1 MDLENKDELNVET
14 SEEVSAEEVTIEETK
29 AEETTE
35 EVKAEEPAEELQPEE
50 GKPSKRRSR
59 GTKKPRIETIE
70 EKPQS
75 EWTEQVVQINRVTKV
90 VKGGKK
96 LSFRAIVIVGN
107 KKGQVGIGC
116 AKASEVIIAIQ
127 KAIADGRKN
136 LITVPIFK
144 TTIPHP
150 ISGKSGAGA
159 VMLRPASQGTGIIAG
174 GAVRPVLE
182 LAGIENILAKSLGS
196 KSPLNAAYATIN
208 ALKALTP
215 FNEVAK
221 KRGLTMAEL
230 LN

>member
-1 MDLENKDELNVET
+1 MDLENKEELTVENEASEV
-14 SEEVSAEEVTIEETK
+14 SEEVKTEQTADEKPARGRKGRGRKQKI
-29 AEETTE
+29 ETT
-35 EVKAEEPAEELQPEE
+35 
-50 GKPSKRRSR
+50 
-59 GTKKPRIETIE
+59 E

-75 EWTEQVVQINRVTKV
+75 EWTERVVQISRVTKV

-107 KKGQVGIGC
+107 QKGQVGVGC

-150 ISGKSGAGA
+150 ITGKSGAGA
-159 VMLRPASQGTGIIAG
+159 VMLRPASEGTGIIAG
-174 GAVRPVLE
+174 GAVRSVLE
-182 LAGIENILAKSLGS
+182 LAGIGNILSKSLGS
-196 KSPLNAAYATIN
+196 KSPLNAANATMD
-208 ALKALTP
+208 ALKRLTP
-215 FNEVAK
+215 FSEVAK
-221 KRGLTMAEL
+221 KRNLTMAEL

>member
-1 MDLENKDELNVET
+1 MLLNNFRKVKSMENNEELKVTESVET
-14 SEEVSAEEVTIEETK
+14 A
-29 AEETTE
+29 E
-35 EVKAEEPAEELQPEE
+35 EVKAEETVEVAATEAVSEEKPA
-50 GKPSKRRSR
+50 RRR
-59 GTKKPRIETIE
+59 GRGRKQKIETTE

-75 EWTEQVVQINRVTKV
+75 DWTETVVQISRVTKV

-116 AKASEVIIAIQ
+116 AKAAEVIIAIQ

-136 LITVPIFK
+136 VINVPIFK

-150 ISGKSGAGA
+150 ITGKSGAGA
-159 VMLRPASQGTGIIAG
+159 VMLRPASEGTGIIAG
-174 GAVRPVLE
+174 GAVRSVLE
-182 LAGIENILAKSLGS
+182 LAGIENILSKSLGS
-196 KSPLNAAYATIN
+196 KSPLNAANATIE
-208 ALKALTP
+208 ALKSLTP
-215 FNEVAK
+215 FNDVAK

>member
-1 MDLENKDELNVET
+1 MLLNNFRKVKSMENNEELKVTESVE
-14 SEEVSAEEVTIEETK
+14 A
-29 AEETTE
+29 AE
-35 EVKAEEPAEELQPEE
+35 EVKAEETVEVVESTEAVSEEKPAR
-50 GKPSKRRSR
+50 GRKGRGRRQ
-59 GTKKPRIETIE
+59 KIETTE

-75 EWTEQVVQINRVTKV
+75 DWTETVVQISRVTKV

-116 AKASEVIIAIQ
+116 AKAAEVIIAIQ

-136 LITVPIFK
+136 VINVPIFK

-150 ISGKSGAGA
+150 ITGKSGAGA
-159 VMLRPASQGTGIIAG
+159 VMLRPASEGTGIIAG
-174 GAVRPVLE
+174 GAVRSVLE
-182 LAGIENILAKSLGS
+182 LAGIENILSKSLGS
-196 KSPLNAAYATIN
+196 KSPLNAANATIE
-208 ALKALTP
+208 ALKSLTP
-215 FNEVAK
+215 FNDVAK

>member
-1 MDLENKDELNVET
+1 MENNEELKVTESVE
-14 SEEVSAEEVTIEETK
+14 A
-29 AEETTE
+29 AE
-35 EVKAEEPAEELQPEE
+35 EVKAEETVEVVESTEAVSEEKPAR
-50 GKPSKRRSR
+50 GRKGRGRRQ
-59 GTKKPRIETIE
+59 KIETTE

-75 EWTEQVVQINRVTKV
+75 DWTETVVQISRVTKV

-116 AKASEVIIAIQ
+116 AKAAEVIIAIQ

-136 LITVPIFK
+136 VINVPIFK

-150 ISGKSGAGA
+150 ITGKSGAGA
-159 VMLRPASQGTGIIAG
+159 VMLRPASEGTGIIAG
-174 GAVRPVLE
+174 GAVRSVLE
-182 LAGIENILAKSLGS
+182 LAGIENILSKSLGS
-196 KSPLNAAYATIN
+196 KSPLNAANATIE
-208 ALKALTP
+208 ALKSLTP
-215 FNEVAK
+215 FNDVAK

>member
-1 MDLENKDELNVET
+1 MENNEELNVTE
-14 SEEVSAEEVTIEETK
+14 SAV
-29 AEETTE
+29 E
-35 EVKAEEPAEELQPEE
+35 EVKAEETTAEAPVEAVEATEEKPA
-50 GKPSKRRSR
+50 R
-59 GTKKPRIETIE
+59 GRKGRGRKQKIETTE

-75 EWTEQVVQINRVTKV
+75 EWTERVVQISRVTKV

-107 KKGQVGIGC
+107 QKGQVGVGC

-136 LITVPIFK
+136 LVTVPIFK

-150 ISGKSGAGA
+150 ITGRSGAGA

-174 GAVRPVLE
+174 GAVRSVLE
-182 LAGIENILAKSLGS
+182 LAGIENILSKSLGS
-196 KSPLNAAYATIN
+196 KSPLNAANATID
-208 ALKALTP
+208 ALKSLTP
-215 FNEVAK
+215 FSEVAK
-221 KRGLTMAEL
+221 KRGLSMAEF

>member
-1 MDLENKDELNVET
+1 MDLENKEEFKAEAIET
-14 SEEVSAEEVTIEETK
+14 VEETAAP
-29 AEETTE
+29 AEATNDEKPARGRRGRGRKQKIETT
-35 EVKAEEPAEELQPEE
+35 
-50 GKPSKRRSR
+50 
-59 GTKKPRIETIE
+59 E

-75 EWTEQVVQINRVTKV
+75 EWTERVVQISRVTKV

-107 KKGQVGIGC
+107 QKGQVGVGC

-150 ISGKSGAGA
+150 IIGRSGAGE
-159 VMLRPASQGTGIIAG
+159 VMLRPASEGTGIIAG
-174 GAVRPVLE
+174 GAVRSVLE
-182 LAGIENILAKSLGS
+182 LAGIGNILSKSLGS
-196 KSPLNAAYATIN
+196 KSPLNAANATLD
-208 ALKALTP
+208 ALKKLTP
-215 FNEVAK
+215 FTEVAK
-221 KRGLTMAEL
+221 RRGLSMAEF

>member
-1 MDLENKDELNVET
+1 MDLENKDELS
-14 SEEVSAEEVTIEETK
+14 SEVIENITEESAEVVEAVEDEKTAK
-29 AEETTE
+29 GR
-35 EVKAEEPAEELQPEE
+35 K
-50 GKPSKRRSR
+50 GR
-59 GTKKPRIETIE
+59 GRKQKIETVE

-75 EWTEQVVQINRVTKV
+75 EWTERVVQISRVTKV

-107 KKGQVGIGC
+107 QKGQVGVGC
-116 AKASEVIIAIQ
+116 AKAAEVIIAIQ

-136 LITVPIFK
+136 LVTVPIFK

-150 ISGKSGAGA
+150 ITGRSGAGA

-174 GAVRPVLE
+174 GAVRSVLE
-182 LAGIENILAKSLGS
+182 LAGIENILSKSLGS
-196 KSPLNAAYATIN
+196 KSPLNAANATIA

-215 FNEVAK
+215 FSDVAK
-221 KRGLTMAEL
+221 KRGLTIAEL